1 MAVSLKTKKD
11 KTSRFVLPKYDKSSF
26 EYDNISYYTIY
37 HTYLVTT
44 RKILLLLT
52 VSYSIIFYMHII

>member
-11 KTSRFVLPKYDKSSF
+11 KTSRFVLPKYDKSSS
-26 EYDNISYYTIY
+26 EHDNISYYTIY

-44 RKILLLLT
+44 RKIL
-52 VSYSIIFYMHII
+52 